1 MMNSPASPYFS
12 TAPHSTAAGLVAHPV
27 AETPGALAID
37 EVMRRN
43 ELRNAS
49 LGIQCR
55 TDDCHTAEHPVTAET
70 RGEPIDVR
78 HAIDDRQNRCFR
90 TDRRCDCSMAS
101 SSEYDF
107 TASRM
112 RSNGS
117 PMVSARTARAGSEKS
132 PCGLMT
138 RSPSRADWAARAAR
152 TMNVTS
158 RTSPDETS
166 AEISAECTCSD
177 HQNTHEDLIFVRAWR
192 LRRAGKHVTTRS

>member
-1 MMNSPASPYFS
+1 
-12 TAPHSTAAGLVAHPV
+12 
-27 AETPGALAID
+27 
-37 EVMRRN
+37 
-43 ELRNAS
+43 
-49 LGIQCR
+49 
-55 TDDCHTAEHPVTAET
+55 
-70 RGEPIDVR
+70 VR

-90 TDRRCDCSMAS
+90 TDRCSMAS

-138 RSPSRADWAARAAR
+138 RSPSRANWAARAAR

-158 RTSPDETS
+158 GPALMRQAPKYPPSAPAPITKIRMRTSSSFVHGGSDEPGACDNPFVKPLARSIRGSGPLIADRATS
-166 AEISAECTCSD
+166 QR
-177 HQNTHEDLIFVRAWR
+177 H
-192 LRRAGKHVTTRS
+192 